1 MQTIQRYLVAFFILF
16 GFKETGLKAQNSN
29 DCRYFAAINYIC
41 TNLSFNN
48 DIKAFFKISAKKQR
62 FTDFAIYDT
71 VSFIGI
77 GGLEERLKE
86 KKFIPD
92 TQINSRKYFENKY
105 FNSYHSSFLKKMNW
119 VNDSKIYLSFSKP
132 TDNYLIAELTDLNPY
147 LNRGRKSGHGMIV
160 FFKFDSDGLVEDVI
174 YVGFVYN

>member
-1 MQTIQRYLVAFFILF
+1 MQIIQKYLIAFFILF
-16 GFKETGLKAQNSN
+16 GFNTTDLKAQNS
-29 DCRYFAAINYIC
+29 DGCRYLAVIDYIR
-41 TNLSFNN
+41 TNISFNK
-48 DIKAFFKISAKKQR
+48 DIKAFFKISTKKQE
-62 FTDFAIYDT
+62 FVEFAIYDT

-92 TQINSRKYFENKY
+92 TEINSRKYYEDKY

-119 VNDSKIYLSFSKP
+119 SNDSKIYLSFSRP
-132 TDNYLIAELTDLNPY
+132 TDNYLLAELTDLNPY

-160 FFKFDSDGLVEDVI
+160 FFKFNSDGLVEDI
-174 YVGFVYN
+174 LYAGFVYN